1 MDRNTDAS
9 RTVVGCLLA
18 TVVSSTPVVNA
29 TFGVFLVP
37 ISHDLHWPRARV
49 SVVLIIMALLCAAT
63 YPLVGRLA
71 DRLGVRRVVLVGNLL
86 FAASV
91 ASLSFTGGSAA
102 RTYTLFALLGITS
115 AIPSAMLYAKLVSVW
130 FSQRRG
136 LLLGLVGGVG
146 NGVGCTLMPML
157 AGAAIAAWGWRNAYV
172 ALALVVLCVGLPAI
186 VLLLRDPPAAP
197 TRTSGPAL
205 SQLDGL
211 TLGQSMHTVRFWSI
225 LGVMALGAGS
235 LTAVFTHVVALLTD
249 RGIGLPIA
257 TLSVGVIAM
266 TGSFWQLV
274 LGTVLDR
281 TGSPRIMAPFFL
293 LAVAGLGVL
302 GTATSPAALLAG
314 AFLIGLGIGTDYGAI
329 PYLVGRYFGL
339 RAYGAICG
347 MIFGINVIVLGIS
360 PFLTDLVYDRTG
372 SYHLALLAIA
382 ACLVLCAGLCLTLP
396 RYGQGR
402 RIPTVRVR
410 DCSADRRRRSRSRP
424 AECRCPSLPGGCDCD
439 KGVQHVA
446 LREGAFAWQHRLP
459 IDFIS
464 SVVAACNALRSC
476 ACPCYAA
483 RRAQRPDP
491 GHPHEPGL
499 HQPRWCCSRLRSCSE
514 TSIARSRCSACSPTR
529 RPSPMRFRGRRPG
542 RSWTIIVPRAGSPA
556 SGWPRSSL
564 RISTFRV

>member
-1 MDRNTDAS
+1 MDRNADAS
-9 RTVVGCLLA
+9 RTVMGCLLA

-37 ISHDLHWPRARV
+37 ISRDLHWPRARV
-49 SVVLIIMALLCAAT
+49 SVVLIVMALLCAAT

-91 ASLSFTGGSAA
+91 ASLSFTGGSTL
-102 RTYTLFALLGITS
+102 RTYTLFAVLGITS
-115 AIPSAMLYAKLVSVW
+115 AIPSAMLYAKLVSAW

-157 AGAAIAAWGWRNAYV
+157 AGAAVAAWGWRNAYL
-172 ALALVVLCVGLPAI
+172 ALGLVVLCVGLPAI
-186 VLLLRDPPAAP
+186 VLLLRDPSAAP
-197 TRTSGPAL
+197 ARTSGPLPEA
-205 SQLDGL
+205 DGL
-211 TLGQSMHTVRFWSI
+211 TLAQSMRTVRFWSI

-235 LTAVFTHVVALLTD
+235 LTAVFTHVVAMLTD

-281 TGSPRIMAPFFL
+281 TGSPHIMAPFFL
-293 LAVAGLGVL
+293 LAVAGLAIL
-302 GTATSPAALLAG
+302 GTAISPAALLAG

-372 SYHLALLAIA
+372 SYHLAFLAIA
-382 ACLVLCAGLCLTLP
+382 TCLVLCAGLCLTLP
-396 RYGQGR
+396 RYGQVR
-402 RIPTVRVR
+402 RIP
-410 DCSADRRRRSRSRP
+410 
-424 AECRCPSLPGGCDCD
+424 
-439 KGVQHVA
+439 A
-446 LREGAFAWQHRLP
+446 LRVKELQ
-459 IDFIS
+459 
-464 SVVAACNALRSC
+464 
-476 ACPCYAA
+476 Y
-483 RRAQRPDP
+483 
-491 GHPHEPGL
+491 
-499 HQPRWCCSRLRSCSE
+499 
-514 TSIARSRCSACSPTR
+514 
-529 RPSPMRFRGRRPG
+529 
-542 RSWTIIVPRAGSPA
+542 
-556 SGWPRSSL
+556 
-564 RISTFRV
+564 